1 MICNTYKTLA
11 DLALVEP
18 ALAAAE
24 GDVVHLL
31 VAAVEA
37 RVAVRA
43 ARRRRRREWQ
53 RQRRQSAWNLE
64 IVLEIYFSLRVII

>member
-1 MICNTYKTLA
+1 MNIKNLNTHEALA
-11 DLALVEP
+11 DLALIEP

-37 RVAVRA
+37 RLAVRA
-43 ARRRRRREWQ
+43 ARRRSRA
-53 RQRRQSAWNLE
+53 RQRRALHLT
-64 IVLEIYFSLRVII
+64 IHVLLSQMQTLSR

>member
-1 MICNTYKTLA
+1 MTHEALA

-31 VAAVEA
+31 VAAVVA
-37 RVAVRA
+37 RFAVWA
-43 ARRRRRREWQ
+43 A
-53 RQRRQSAWNLE
+53 
-64 IVLEIYFSLRVII
+64 